1 MLCDSRVGHA
11 GTADNTAII
20 SMPQPCSR
28 YGRQR
33 HICGSAAAFAPPL
46 HPFGGQPPRSLNA
59 LTHDLQLEYAA
70 RVADAQHYY
79 SSAPSRLVQPT
90 AIVPELEMQPRTQAD
105 LHRLHNLALEMQ
117 PQTQAG
123 RHLLHGSV
131 MTTALH
137 PGPMQ
142 MALPSIVGD

>member
-1 MLCDSRVGHA
+1 MARRG
-11 GTADNTAII
+11 
-20 SMPQPCSR
+20 
-28 YGRQR
+28 
-33 HICGSAAAFAPPL
+33 APTL

-79 SSAPSRLVQPT
+79 ASAPGGLVQPT
-90 AIVPELEMQPRTQAD
+90 AIVPELEMQPQTQAD

-131 MTTALH
+131 TTPALH
-137 PGPMQ
+137 PGPTL